1 VSNLDITM
9 FEVCELRI
17 TNKNVL
23 IDGLLCGSVIEIA
36 VLSGDATRCI
46 VQKKDLR
53 TFWGTNMKLACVASN
68 TIKAKGEYFRK
79 AVKV

>member
-1 VSNLDITM
+1 M

-23 IDGLLCGSVIEIA
+23 IDELLCGSVIEIA

-46 VQKKDLR
+46 VQKKDL
-53 TFWGTNMKLACVASN
+53 ASN
-68 TIKAKGEYFRK
+68 TMKAKEE
-79 AVKV
+79 